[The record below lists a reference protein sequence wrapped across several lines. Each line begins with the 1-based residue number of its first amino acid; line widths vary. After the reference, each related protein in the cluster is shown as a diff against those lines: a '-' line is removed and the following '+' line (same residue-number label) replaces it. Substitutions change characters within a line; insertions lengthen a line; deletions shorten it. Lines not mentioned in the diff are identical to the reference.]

1 MQGNMYVGFSILKEY
16 FSGKKKNKRK
26 ENKKHFFL
34 NGSSVMYFAMN
45 L

>member
-16 FSGKKKNKRK
+16 FSGKKNKRK